1 MENIMKFDISFNK
14 KLIFGKNRIYELPEI
29 LEGLGKNFLFI
40 LSKSFSSSSLWK
52 DLEPKLVDEFLIY
65 IEPVTGEPSVE
76 NIDRLARKYINLQID
91 AIVSIG
97 GGSAIDTGK
106 ALSSLLID
114 GGSIK
119 EYLEGIGNKKPS
131 GKKVKFIAIPTTAG
145 TGSEATKNAVISE
158 VGENGFKKSI
168 RHDNLI
174 PDIAILD
181 PDLLRLVPKE
191 LRAPSAFDALSQLI
205 EAYTSTKSNI
215 ITDALCEK
223 AFLMIGESLERFL
236 FSNYD
241 DDKDLENMSLSAYIS
256 GFALANAGLGAVH
269 GFASV
274 IGGFYNIPHG
284 VICANLLYPATM
296 KNIKILVESGN
307 SHLRKFAKI
316 GNLLYGESTDDPE
329 KGIDRLG
336 KFLEEKLSKANLKN
350 LSYYGIQE
358 KDIAKIVEKTS
369 IKENPVKLSNE
380 ELEEILRSCL

>member
-1 MENIMKFDISFNK
+1 MKFDISFNK

-29 LEGLGKNFLFI
+29 LKGLGKNFLFI

-76 NIDRLARKYINLQID
+76 NVDRLARKYINLQID

-106 ALSSLLID
+106 AISSLLID

-284 VICANLLYPATM
+284 VICANLLYTATM

-316 GNLLYGESTDDPE
+316 GNLLYGE
-329 KGIDRLG
+329 
-336 KFLEEKLSKANLKN
+336 
-350 LSYYGIQE
+350 
-358 KDIAKIVEKTS
+358 
-369 IKENPVKLSNE
+369 
-380 ELEEILRSCL
+380 